1 MSKIIL
7 EQLNI
12 NKLSD
17 KDYIKALSFDRK
29 YYTFKNIIQKCF
41 FFELE

>member
-1 MSKIIL
+1 MSTLRLKIIL

-17 KDYIKALSFDRK
+17 KDYVKTLSSNKK
-29 YYTFKNIIQKCF
+29 YYTF
-41 FFELE
+41 